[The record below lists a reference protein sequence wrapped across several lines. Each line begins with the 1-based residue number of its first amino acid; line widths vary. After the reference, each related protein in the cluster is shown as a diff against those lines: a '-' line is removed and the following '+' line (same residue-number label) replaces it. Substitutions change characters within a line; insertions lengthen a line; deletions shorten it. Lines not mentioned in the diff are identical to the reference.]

1 MPNPAA
7 RQTKRRPRFWVLFG
21 ACLVLLGVAG
31 GGWYLHHVSA
41 ENRASAA
48 AAAPLTNSR
57 HPEPEPLPPPPPQG
71 PNTLHAHAAGV
82 RLDAEAVDPQVF
94 HVVIAAP
101 GGPTSAASPFVVETA
116 ALRTAR
122 QTGGTLVTPAG
133 RLSLT
138 PSGQVTL
145 QDARGRSLLR
155 QGIIRQGKNGLTLT
169 FSQSRSRFY
178 GSGNAG
184 LGKSGGLAHTE
195 GVSAVGN
202 GVTRLPFVWTPD
214 GFGVF
219 VANNST
225 DIGWKAQGGQ
235 LRWTVPAN
243 YIDLYLIAAP
253 TPYALLDAYTRL
265 TGRPPVPPDW
275 TFGYLQSRWGYL
287 DAADVRDKWDKFRQL
302 GIPVEAFIYDYDWFT
317 GDWQFNPSTFP
328 NPAADLAEMHR
339 RGLHFV
345 GIRKPR
351 VHGANLEYAQKNGWT
366 LTGADLRFDLP
377 AVQDWWAAQHK
388 PLVEMGVDGW
398 WNDEAEHTYDQF
410 FYMNVAERKGWTPN
424 PQKPFWSLNRA
435 FAPGMQRLGA
445 AVWTGDIP
453 TSWDS
458 LQNQP
463 GTMLNWSLCGMPY
476 VGQDIGGFS
485 GTPSPELYVRWMQAG
500 ALAPIMRAHG
510 IQGSPRWP
518 WAFGPQALTAA
529 RNAILL
535 RSRLRPYL
543 RECARETSRTGAPLM
558 RPLFFEF
565 PSDPNTY
572 ALEHEWLLG
581 RDLLAAPVLAPGG
594 RSAVYLPRG
603 RWREYGTGRTL
614 IGPRWL
620 RRTLP
625 LETVPLYLRGDAH
638 SAAARRVFT
647 SPVPSA
653 RLQSGPPY
661 LPKAGRARQ
670 GCGQ

>member
-1 MPNPAA
+1 MI
-7 RQTKRRPRFWVLFG
+7 FWASLG
-21 ACLVLLGVAG
+21 LLSAGG
-31 GGWYLHHVSA
+31 GGWYLHHL
-41 ENRASAA
+41 SAA
-48 AAAPLTNSR
+48 ANLALADAATAPPNSR
-57 HPEPEPLPPPPPQG
+57 HPEPEALAPPPPQG
-71 PNTLHAHAAGV
+71 PNTLHGRAAGV

-94 HVVIAAP
+94 HVVIATAEAQA
-101 GGPTSAASPFVVETA
+101 GAASPFVVETVALEA
-116 ALRTAR
+116 ARGANGAIATA
-122 QTGGTLVTPAG
+122 AG

-138 PSGQVTL
+138 PSGQMTL
-145 QDARGRSLLR
+145 WDARGRPLLR
-155 QGIIRQGKNGLTLT
+155 QGTVRRDKKGLTLT
-169 FSQSRSRFY
+169 FSHSSLRFY
-178 GSGNAG
+178 GSGNAV
-184 LGKSGGLAHTE
+184 LGKSGGLAHTS

-219 VANNST
+219 VANNAAGIAWT
-225 DIGWKAQGGQ
+225 AQGGKLTWQ
-235 LRWTVPAN
+235 IPAK

-253 TPYALLDAYTRL
+253 TPYTMLDAYTRL
-265 TGRPPVPPDW
+265 TGRPPIPPAW
-275 TFGYLQSRWGYL
+275 TFGYLQSRWGYA

-302 GIPVEAFIYDYDWFT
+302 HIPVDAFIYDYDWFT
-317 GDWQFNPSTFP
+317 GDWQFNPKTFP

-351 VHGANLEYAQKNGWT
+351 VHGAALDYARQNGWT
-366 LTGADLRFDLP
+366 LNGADLRFDLP
-377 AVQDWWAAQHK
+377 AVQDWWAVQHK
-388 PLVEMGVDGW
+388 PLVEEGVDGW
-398 WNDEAEHTYDQF
+398 WNDEAEHAYDQF

-518 WAFGPQALTAA
+518 WAFGPQALTVS

-543 RECARETSRTGAPLM
+543 LECARETSRTGAPLM

-565 PSDPNTY
+565 PDDPRTY

-594 RSAVYLPRG
+594 LSAVYLPRG
-603 RWREYGTGRTL
+603 RWHEYGTGRTL
-614 IGPRWL
+614 TGPCWL

-625 LETVPLYLRGDAH
+625 LETIPLYLRDDAR
-638 SAAARRVFT
+638 SAAARSVFT
-647 SPVPSA
+647 SPVFTSLAPSGP
-653 RLQSGPPY
+653 LQSGLRYPA
-661 LPKAGRARQ
+661 KAGRARRER
-670 GCGQ
+670 GR

>member
-1 MPNPAA
+1 MTPNPAS
-7 RQTKRRPRFWVLFG
+7 RQTKRRCVILW
-21 ACLVLLGVAG
+21 ACLVLLCAAG
-31 GGWYLHHVSA
+31 AGWYLHHLSA
-41 ENRASAA
+41 AANSALAA
-48 AAAPLTNSR
+48 AAAPLPDSR
-57 HPEPEPLPPPPPQG
+57 HPEPESLPPPPPQG
-71 PNTLHAHAAGV
+71 PNTLHARAAGV

-101 GGPTSAASPFVVETA
+101 DTPTGAASPFVVETA
-116 ALRTAR
+116 TLGTAR
-122 QTGGTLVTPAG
+122 QTNGTIVTPAG
-133 RLSLT
+133 RLSLA
-138 PSGQVTL
+138 PSGQIAL
-145 QDARGRSLLR
+145 WDARGRPLLR
-155 QGIIRQGKNGLTLT
+155 QGIARRGAKGLTLT
-169 FSQSRSRFY
+169 FDCFSSHSSQRFY

-184 LGKSGGLAHTE
+184 LGKSGGLVHTG

-202 GVTRLPFVWTPD
+202 GFTRIPFVWIPD

-219 VANNST
+219 VANNT
-225 DIGWKAQGGQ
+225 AGVAWTAQTGQ
-235 LRWTVPAN
+235 ITWQVPTN

-275 TFGYLQSRWGYL
+275 TFGYLQSRWGYAN
-287 DAADVRDKWDKFRQL
+287 AADVRDKWDKFQQL
-302 GIPVEAFIYDYDWFT
+302 GIPVDAFIYDYDWFE
-317 GDWQFNPSTFP
+317 GDWQFNPKTFP

-351 VHGANLEYAQKNGWT
+351 VHGANLDYARQNGWT
-366 LTGADLRFDLP
+366 LNGADLRFDLP
-377 AVQDWWAAQHK
+377 AVQDWWAVQHK
-388 PLVEMGVDGW
+388 PLVEGGVDGW

-410 FYMNVAERKGWTPN
+410 FYMNVAERKGWPTDA
-424 PQKPFWSLNRA
+424 QKPFWSLNRA

-445 AVWTGDIP
+445 TVWTGDIP
-453 TSWDS
+453 TSWDA

-463 GTMLNWSLCGMPY
+463 GTMLNWSLCGMPF

-485 GTPSPELYVRWMQAG
+485 GTPSPEMYVRWMQAG

-518 WAFGPQALTAA
+518 WAFGPQALTAS

-535 RSRLRPYL
+535 HYRLRPYL
-543 RECARETSRTGAPLM
+543 LECARETSRTGAPLM

-565 PSDPNTY
+565 PDDPKTY

-614 IGPRWL
+614 TGPCWL

-625 LETVPLYLRGDAH
+625 LETIPLYLRDDAK
-638 SAAARRVFT
+638 SAAARRFFET
-647 SPVPSA
+647 
-653 RLQSGPPY
+653 PPEES
-661 LPKAGRARQ
+661 
-670 GCGQ
+670 